1 MKKTVAVIG
10 VGRFGLSLIESF
22 SKNNIDVLA
31 LDHDEESLKKAVPFT
46 NTLIV
51 CDSTDEKA
59 LKEAGIKDVNHV
71 IIAFG
76 QAEKDSIATTI
87 VTTIKLKQLGIE
99 NITVR
104 VDDESFENTIR
115 LIGAKDVIYPLKI
128 ASEKIANRISS
139 DSVIDYFNLTDE
151 FDAYEI
157 ELKESFKETPV
168 LNLNTRMNYFINI
181 LIVEREGKYVL
192 PNKDTILLPNDKL
205 IIFGRKRD
213 INKIIRYFD
222 NMVA

>member
-10 VGRFGLSLIESF
+10 IGRFGLNLIESF
-22 SKNNIDVLA
+22 SKNNVDVLA
-31 LDHDEESLKKAVPFT
+31 LDHDEQRLKKAVPFT
-46 NTLIV
+46 ESLRV

-59 LKEAGIKDVNHV
+59 LKEAGIKDVDHV

-76 QAEKDSIATTI
+76 QAEKENIATTI

-104 VDDESFENTIR
+104 VDDESFENTIK
-115 LIGAKDVIYPLKI
+115 LIGAKDIIYPLKI
-128 ASEKIANRISS
+128 ASDKIANRISS

-157 ELKESFKETPV
+157 QLTKNFKKLPIID
-168 LNLNTRMNYFINI
+168 LNARTNYFINI
-181 LIVEREGKYVL
+181 LIVERNNKSYL
-192 PNKDTILLPNDKL
+192 PNKDTILLSDDKL
-205 IIFGRKRD
+205 IIFGRKKD
-213 INKIIRYFD
+213 INKIIRFFENY
-222 NMVA
+222 V

>member
-10 VGRFGLSLIESF
+10 MGRFGLNLIESF

-31 LDHDEESLKKAVPFT
+31 LDHDEQRLKKAVPFT
-46 NTLIV
+46 KSLIV
-51 CDSTDEKA
+51 CNSTDEEA
-59 LKEAGIKDVNHV
+59 LKKAGIKDVDHV

-76 QAEKDSIATTI
+76 QSEKENIATTI

-104 VDDESFENTIR
+104 VDDESFENTIK
-115 LIGAKDVIYPLKI
+115 LIGAKDIIYPLKI
-128 ASEKIANRISS
+128 ASDKIANRISS

-157 ELKESFKETPV
+157 QLNKNFKKLPIID
-168 LNLNTRMNYFINI
+168 LNTRTNYFINI
-181 LIVEREGKYVL
+181 LIVERNNKFYL
-192 PNKDTILLPNDKL
+192 PNKDTILLSDDKL
-205 IIFGRKRD
+205 IIFGRKKD
-213 INKIIRYFD
+213 INKIIRFFENY
-222 NMVA
+222 V

>member
-10 VGRFGLSLIESF
+10 MGRFGLNLIESF
-22 SKNNIDVLA
+22 SKNNVDVLA
-31 LDHDEESLKKAVPFT
+31 LDHDEQRLKKAVPFT
-46 NTLIV
+46 ESLRV

-59 LKEAGIKDVNHV
+59 LKEAGIKDVDHV

-76 QAEKDSIATTI
+76 QAEKENIATTI

-104 VDDESFENTIR
+104 VDDESFENTIK
-115 LIGAKDVIYPLKI
+115 LIGAKDIIYPLKI
-128 ASEKIANRISS
+128 ASDKIANRISS

-157 ELKESFKETPV
+157 QLTKNFKKLPIID
-168 LNLNTRMNYFINI
+168 LNTRTNYFINI
-181 LIVEREGKYVL
+181 LIVERNNKFYL
-192 PNKDTILLPNDKL
+192 PNKDTILLSDDKL
-205 IIFGRKRD
+205 IIFGRKKD
-213 INKIIRYFD
+213 INKIIRFFENY
-222 NMVA
+222 V

>member
-1 MKKTVAVIG
+1 MIPPAYILVYTKY
-10 VGRFGLSLIESF
+10 RFLVS
-22 SKNNIDVLA
+22 V
-31 LDHDEESLKKAVPFT
+31 
-46 NTLIV
+46 
-51 CDSTDEKA
+51 
-59 LKEAGIKDVNHV
+59 
-71 IIAFG
+71 
-76 QAEKDSIATTI
+76 Q
-87 VTTIKLKQLGIE
+87 
-99 NITVR
+99 
-104 VDDESFENTIR
+104 
-115 LIGAKDVIYPLKI
+115 
-128 ASEKIANRISS
+128 ISS
-139 DSVIDYFNLTDE
+139 DSVIDYFKLTDE

-181 LIVEREGKYVL
+181 LIVERGGKYVL

>member
-10 VGRFGLSLIESF
+10 MGRFGLNLIESF
-22 SKNNIDVLA
+22 SKNNVDVLA
-31 LDHDEESLKKAVPFT
+31 LDHDEQRLKKAVPFT
-46 NTLIV
+46 ESLRV

-59 LKEAGIKDVNHV
+59 LKEAGIKDVDHV

-76 QAEKDSIATTI
+76 QAEKENIATTI

-104 VDDESFENTIR
+104 VDDESFENTIK
-115 LIGAKDVIYPLKI
+115 LIGAKDIIYPLKI
-128 ASEKIANRISS
+128 ASDKIANRISS

-157 ELKESFKETPV
+157 QLTKNFKKLPIID
-168 LNLNTRMNYFINI
+168 LNTRTNYFINI
-181 LIVEREGKYVL
+181 LIVERNNKSYL
-192 PNKDTILLPNDKL
+192 PNKDTILLSDDKL
-205 IIFGRKRD
+205 IIFGRKKD
-213 INKIIRYFD
+213 INKIIRFFENY
-222 NMVA
+222 V

>member
-10 VGRFGLSLIESF
+10 VGRFGLNLIESF
-22 SKNNIDVLA
+22 SKNNVDVLA
-31 LDHDEESLKKAVPFT
+31 LDYDEQRLKKAVSFT
-46 NTLIV
+46 ESLII

-59 LKEAGIKDVNHV
+59 LKEAGIKDVDHV

-76 QAEKDSIATTI
+76 QSEKENIATTI
-87 VTTIKLKQLGIE
+87 VTTIKLKQLGVE

-104 VDDESFENTIR
+104 VDDESFENTIK
-115 LIGAKDVIYPLKI
+115 LIGAKDIIYPLKI
-128 ASEKIANRISS
+128 ASDKIANRISS

-157 ELKESFKETPV
+157 QLKENFKETPIID
-168 LNLNTRMNYFINI
+168 LNTRTNYFINI
-181 LIVEREGKYVL
+181 LIVERDNNFHL

-205 IIFGRKRD
+205 IIFGRKKD
-213 INKIIRYFD
+213 INKIIRLFESYI
-222 NMVA
+222 